1 MASSDAVLHAEDAQV
16 VDALDE
22 MSRLLNTGLD
32 RRSIEL
38 ILALCE
44 AGVNA
49 DALAAAINEIREQ
62 ASAAP
67 AGHPGAAAR
76 SGRER

>member
-1 MASSDAVLHAEDAQV
+1 MPAERPAFPPV
-16 VDALDE
+16 APAALDE